1 MHLKCLYV
9 STYLIHYVFSKGFDK
24 VSDMKSDHPLN
35 ASSLKNVR
43 SQAAFFTEV
52 SPLKVSTR
60 QSMDFD
66 TVSMNIAHPNVNQ
79 IYNE

>member
-1 MHLKCLYV
+1 
-9 STYLIHYVFSKGFDK
+9 
-24 VSDMKSDHPLN
+24 MKSDHPLN
-35 ASSLKNVR
+35 ASSLLNVR